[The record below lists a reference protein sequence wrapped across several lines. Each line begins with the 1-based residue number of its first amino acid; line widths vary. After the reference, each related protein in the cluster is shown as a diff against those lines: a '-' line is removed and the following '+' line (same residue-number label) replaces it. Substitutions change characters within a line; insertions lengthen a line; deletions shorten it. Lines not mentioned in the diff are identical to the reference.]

1 MCHVRS
7 AITLR
12 DIAAEAHPTGRAL
25 PTRMCYPTILGTYM
39 TQRSTSDS
47 TSLATVAEPAVD
59 IRIVLF
65 TVADGTLRLA
75 AVDHSAPLQLPRG
88 FPTPDGSLDAD
99 AARIIQRQLGI
110 QERYLE
116 QLYTLNTGEPH
127 EWAVVISYMALVS
140 SDETGEPPTLGAWHD
155 VNDFRADDSIDGRVI
170 DYAILRLRAKLSYT
184 SIAFHLLPQQ
194 FTLGE
199 LQQTYE
205 AVLQK
210 RLDKR
215 NFRRRIRGANILDQT
230 PAKRRDGSHRPANLY
245 QFRPPHD
252 QEQFLTPTW
261 VEGSPT

>member
-1 MCHVRS
+1 MGMY
-7 AITLR
+7 
-12 DIAAEAHPTGRAL
+12 HPTQRETG
-25 PTRMCYPTILGTYM
+25 M
-39 TQRSTSDS
+39 TQRNTIDGTRTS
-47 TSLATVAEPAVD
+47 ATGEPAVD

-65 TVADGTLRLA
+65 TVANGALRLA
-75 AVDHSAPLQLPRG
+75 AVNHSAPLQLPRG
-88 FPTPDGSLDAD
+88 FPTPDASLDAD

-116 QLYTLNTGEPH
+116 QLYTLNTRDPH
-127 EWAVVISYMALVS
+127 PWTVVISYMALVS
-140 SDETGEPPTLGAWHD
+140 SDETGEPSTLGTWHD
-155 VNDFRADDSIDGRVI
+155 VDDIRADDSIDGRVI
-170 DYAILRLRAKLSYT
+170 DYAIVRLRAKLSYT
-184 SIAFHLLPQQ
+184 SIAFHLLPLQ

-252 QEQFLTPTW
+252 QEQFLTPSW
-261 VEGSPT
+261 VEGSTT